1 MKKLIKNY
9 NPSNPLCKDIIELDG
24 NISQNYSSFF
34 LCVSATLR
42 EIFSR
47 QSVDKFFYMMKQL

>member
-9 NPSNPLCKDIIELDG
+9 NHSNPLYKDFIEIDG
-24 NISQNYSSFF
+24 NILPKIILHFF
-34 LCVSATLR
+34 YATLR

-47 QSVDKFFYMMKQL
+47 QLVDKFF